1 MNSSSSGG
9 KLEKFFAG
17 KGFYIVLFLCAA
29 VIGVSAWMLTAGN
42 RTMKESI
49 AKNNDIKL
57 ENKRVETVV
66 ITPMPE
72 LLPEDVFTE
81 VEPEAPVI
89 NDNGLNEVQQVIS
102 EMIEDHEP
110 EIDAVQVWHEGDV
123 IEPVS
128 DIYGW
133 PVMGELER
141 THSMDTLSYDVTMH
155 DWRTHDGIDIASQI
169 GTTVFA
175 SHAGTV
181 ESITNDAMYGTVVVI
196 DHGDGIK
203 SIYANL
209 ADMPAVSVGDWVECG
224 SVIGSVSDTA
234 ICEVGQGTHLHFA
247 MTKNGESV
255 DPMDYLPA

>member
-1 MNSSSSGG
+1 MNSNSSGG
-9 KLEKFFAG
+9 KLERFFAG

-42 RTMKESI
+42 KTMQENI
-49 AKNNDIKL
+49 AQTNDIKL

-66 ITPMPE
+66 ITPKPE
-72 LLPEDVFTE
+72 LLPDDVFTE
-81 VEPEAPVI
+81 IEPEAPVI
-89 NDNGLNEVQQVIS
+89 NDDGLNEVQPVIS
-102 EMIEDHEP
+102 QIVEEP
-110 EIDAVQVWHEGDV
+110 EPEVETVQVWNESEAV
-123 IEPVS
+123 EPVS
-128 DIYGW
+128 SIYGW

-141 THSMDTLSYDVTMH
+141 THSMDVLSYDVTMH
-155 DWRTHDGIDIASQI
+155 DWRTHNGIDIVSEI
-169 GTTVFA
+169 GSTVFA
-175 SHAGTV
+175 AHSGTV

-196 DHGDGIK
+196 DHGDGVK

-234 ICEVGQGTHLHFA
+234 ICEIGQGTHLHFA
-247 MTKNGESV
+247 MMKDGESV